1 MFGDKHPDV
10 LSEIVAGMR
19 HLKKIPE
26 PIMREPLRTVH
37 GLLASARRLPLSLRN
52 SARGVEMRQA
62 RWMSVFDGCDFHG
75 LEAGIRIRELIMTF
89 RGAGRAGAFSLAML
103 LSFAAEAAV
112 LDAIQG
118 GVLVSRG
125 GGAYQTVSQPT
136 PLRVGDSVLANP
148 GSGARVVFE
157 NGCAIEIE
165 PGMVFTVGEAPPC
178 DAADTA
184 SAGSDYT
191 MVAVGAAV
199 VAGGVGIA
207 IAAGGGG
214 GGDGGSP

>member
-1 MFGDKHPDV
+1 
-10 LSEIVAGMR
+10 
-19 HLKKIPE
+19 
-26 PIMREPLRTVH
+26 
-37 GLLASARRLPLSLRN
+37 
-52 SARGVEMRQA
+52 
-62 RWMSVFDGCDFHG
+62 
-75 LEAGIRIRELIMTF
+75 MTF

-103 LSFAAEAAV
+103 LSFVAEAAV

-178 DAADTA
+178 DAADAA
-184 SAGSDYT
+184 SAGSSDYT